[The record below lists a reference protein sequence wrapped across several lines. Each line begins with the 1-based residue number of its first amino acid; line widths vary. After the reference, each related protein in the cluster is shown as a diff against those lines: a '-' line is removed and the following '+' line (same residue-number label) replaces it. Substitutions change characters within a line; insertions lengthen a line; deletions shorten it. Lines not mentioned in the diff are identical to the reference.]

1 MENKIPVASF
11 ESLGLNQSLLNEIGK
26 MGYETPTPI
35 QIEAI
40 PSILQGRDLL
50 GQAQTGTGKTAAF
63 ALPVIHKICQS
74 NKDVV
79 SRSPEVLVLA
89 PTRELAMQV
98 AQAFEDFAKGFPN
111 VKSVAIYGG
120 QDYTRQI
127 RALNSGV
134 QIVVGTA
141 GRIMDHMRRGTLK
154 LEFIKTLILDE
165 ADEML
170 RMGFIDDVKWILSHT
185 SDDCQRLLFSATMP
199 RDVIGIAD
207 AYLRNPVKVQVK
219 SKTTTASTIRQRF
232 IIVRGMSK
240 MDALDRILGFEKT
253 DGVLVFVR
261 TKTETVAVASS
272 LKDLGYN
279 AASMSGDMS
288 QGQREFIIDQF
299 KAGKVK
305 VLVATDVVARGL
317 DVECISHVINY
328 ELPQDNE
335 AYVHRIGRTGRAGRE
350 GDAISL
356 VSAREMR
363 QLQVLERSIKQP
375 MEEMQLPNAADIT
388 KKRIEFFKKDVLK
401 ALEQSELEKYTAIM
415 QEFKTEYSDV
425 NVDDILGA
433 LAFIVQKD
441 KQLFVPE
448 IQPSKFEDRSSSR
461 GMRDMDGGRRRESS
475 GRESSGSYNKRDR
488 DGGSDNR
495 RSNSGGS
502 GYDSYNKREGGDF
515 QRGNRR
521 DSGRDSGGDGSRD
534 RSTPM
539 TTYRIEVGVNHGI
552 QVRNIVGAIAN
563 ESGLE
568 GSSIGQI
575 KLFDDYSTVKL
586 PSDITPAIL
595 AKIKN
600 LRVANARLDLKEI

>member
-1 MENKIPVASF
+1 METKITGASF
-11 ESLGLNQSLLNEIGK
+11 ESLGLNQSLLEEIGK
-26 MGYETPTPI
+26 MGYEIPTPI
-35 QIEAI
+35 QLEAI

-63 ALPVIHKICQS
+63 ALPVLHKIGNS
-74 NKDVV
+74 NNAV
-79 SRSPEVLVLA
+79 SKSPEVLVLA

-98 AQAFEDFAKGFPN
+98 AKAFEDFAKGFAN
-111 VKSVAIYGG
+111 IKSVAIYGG

-134 QIVVGTA
+134 QVVVGTA

-154 LEFIKTLILDE
+154 LESIKTLILDE

-185 SDDCQRLLFSATMP
+185 SDDCQRLMFSATMP

-207 AYLRNPVKVQVK
+207 AYLRNPVKIQVK

-232 IIVRGMSK
+232 LIVRGMSK
-240 MDALDRILGFEKT
+240 MDALDRLLGFENT
-253 DGVLVFVR
+253 DGIIVFVR
-261 TKTETVAVASS
+261 TKTETVAVSSS

-288 QGQREFIIDQF
+288 QGQRELIIDQF

-305 VLVATDVVARGL
+305 ILVATDVVARGL

-356 VSAREMR
+356 VNMREMR
-363 QLQVLERSIKQP
+363 QLQILERTIKQP
-375 MEEMQLPNAADIT
+375 MEEMQLPSAADIT
-388 KKRIEFFKKDVLK
+388 KKRIDSFKKIILK
-401 ALEQSELEKYTAIM
+401 SLEQSELEKYTSII

-425 NVDDILGA
+425 NIDDLLGA
-433 LAFIVQKD
+433 LAYMAQKE
-441 KQLFVPE
+441 KQLYVPE
-448 IQPSKFEDRSSSR
+448 IQPARFSEERSSGR
-461 GMRDMDGGRRRESS
+461 GARDFGGNGGRRRDD
-475 GRESSGSYNKRDR
+475 SGSFNRR
-488 DGGSDNR
+488 DGG
-495 RSNSGGS
+495 
-502 GYDSYNKREGGDF
+502 YDSFNRKDSGDFNGRNTGNKRSSFDSP
-515 QRGNRR
+515 R
-521 DSGRDSGGDGSRD
+521 DKSASI
-534 RSTPM
+534 PM
-539 TTYRIEVGVNHGI
+539 KTYRVEVGINHGI

-563 ESGLE
+563 ESGLD

-586 PSDITPAIL
+586 PIDITPVIL
-595 AKIKN
+595 SKIKN
-600 LRVANARLDLKEI
+600 LRVANTKLDLREI